1 MIVSGGCEERM
12 PRGAIRCAIRCGI
25 RSEQPVRDLARSAR
39 PEQDCFPY

>member
-12 PRGAIRCAIRCGI
+12 PRGAIRGAI